1 MITQF
6 KDYLQILLQLAAIV
20 VYIYTLYRF
29 TRKPHDTLEEKH
41 TALEKRVD
49 EHDVKIKEIK
59 NSLKQG
65 NDRFRDHEDTNEVM
79 QICMLAIIDF
89 ELSFCA
95 QTNYA
100 NTEDLKKA
108 KELLRKHLARKRE
121 I

>member
-1 MITQF
+1 MDKLQALLLIFQVFLAFCNTVLMIF
-6 KDYLQILLQLAAIV
+6 VFIKFLS
-20 VYIYTLYRF
+20 
-29 TRKPHDTLEEKH
+29 KPHITLES
-41 TALEKRVD
+41 RVN
-49 EHDVKIKEIK
+49 EHDVKIKDIE

-100 NTEDLKKA
+100 NTEDLIHA